1 MAVSGCCG
9 GDGGGS
15 EWVHWCW
22 LVVVT
27 APLLVVVVAVLLA
40 VVVVACGVAAVSG
53 CGRWCVCAAVLR
65 VCFSALRASRHE
77 ICLLEL
83 ELTISISST
92 APVCTSICIC
102 IC

>member
-22 LVVVT
+22 LVVT

-40 VVVVACGVAAVSG
+40 VIVIASA
-53 CGRWCVCAAVLR
+53 WCCCCVRVRPLVRMRACAACLR
-65 VCFSALRASRHE
+65 VLLRASRHE

-102 IC
+102 

>member
-15 EWVHWCW
+15 EWVHWRW
-22 LVVVT
+22 LVVT

-65 VCFSALRASRHE
+65 VLFGSSCFSARNLFTGIGIDHQYQQH
-77 ICLLEL
+77 
-83 ELTISISST
+83 ST
-92 APVCTSICIC
+92 GVH
-102 IC
+102 